1 MTNSSFTT
9 LSGTYLNIQIP
20 DLDGADAEQAA
31 NLYAEANNAIASG
44 GLTQIGFH
52 IAPDVQWG
60 SLSLAAIKKI
70 ATEAE
75 RHDIALDYSNIPT
88 GAARLLAL
96 AKSAA
101 PQDTSPAPKQRFA
114 FVTTVG
120 EKTIEG
126 LSELRAFFTFTGTV
140 GSALGR
146 LLRRKAYF
154 EKSDLKTFVQA
165 AGPDAIV
172 IVGVVNLLLGV
183 ILAFMGAVQLQLFGA
198 EIFVANLVA
207 LGHTREIAPMMTAIV
222 LAGRTGAAYAAQ
234 LGTMQVNEEIDALTT
249 FGISPIEF
257 LVLPR
262 MIALALMTPLLVLYG
277 DAIGMFG
284 GYVIGTTMLDLGT
297 LEYISQTQNAIT
309 ISDVLLGVFKG
320 TVFGMLVAITGC
332 RYGMESGRSASAV
345 GDAAT
350 RAVVSGILAIIV
362 TTAIFAV
369 LTNWIGI

>member
-1 MTNSSFTT
+1 MTNSEFTA
-9 LSGTYLNIQIP
+9 LSGSSLNVQIP
-20 DLDGADAEQAA
+20 DLDGAE
-31 NLYAEANNAIASG
+31 AEAAAKLYTEARDAMASG
-44 GLTQIGFH
+44 GLTHIAFH
-52 IAPDVQWG
+52 ISPDVQWG

-70 ATEAE
+70 ATDAE
-75 RHDIALDYSNIPT
+75 RQGIIPDYSRIPT

-96 AKSAA
+96 AKGAA
-101 PQDTSPAPKQRFA
+101 PQEASEAPKQRFA
-114 FVTTVG
+114 LFTTVG
-120 EKTIEG
+120 EKTLEG
-126 LSELRAFFTFTGTV
+126 LGELRAFFKFTGTV
-140 GSALGR
+140 SSALGR
-146 LLRRKAYF
+146 LLRGKAYF
-154 EKSDLKTFVQA
+154 QKSDLKTFVQA

-172 IVGVVNLLLGV
+172 IVGVVNLLLGI

-297 LEYISQTQNAIT
+297 LEYIGQTQNAIS

-362 TTAIFAV
+362 STAIFAV